1 MGIDLSPANVS
12 RSVPAVDASNPS
24 SSKASASINKVAH
37 ELWKKMFDESI
48 KSSGGIT
55 QALQGALSNADELA
69 CSLVGQ
75 PANEELQ
82 RDIEATLSLLER
94 HLSALCSGRSQ
105 GLSQQQIDQLKEMS
119 GLLDQ
124 IKVQLA
130 LTGEALAHFSAQRNQ
145 FQHIPTS
152 SLSNVTG

>member
-1 MGIDLSPANVS
+1 
-12 RSVPAVDASNPS
+12 
-24 SSKASASINKVAH
+24 
-37 ELWKKMFDESI
+37 MFDESI